1 MKTEGQ
7 ETSEWGAMQW
17 IKWSSG
23 LASGILLSLV
33 VALPLSGALDS
44 NSLVLVVMGIA
55 ASVLAVVA
63 GKAVSTY
70 TGSRTESK
78 VAKAKAYAAQQ
89 PQNLASTPQ
98 LIDLDELKK
107 MFRGE
112 EDKASEA

>member
-78 VAKAKAYAAQQ
+78 VAKAYAA
-89 PQNLASTPQ
+89 PSMDPRAAVTPQ